1 MPQLHF
7 YVSEEVA
14 QEVARRARAEEKPVS
29 RWVAD
34 LVQGTIAQKWPE
46 GYESLFGSLGDDYPD
61 VVGTD
66 KLLPPNRDVAFE

>member
-1 MPQLHF
+1 M
-7 YVSEEVA
+7 
-14 QEVARRARAEEKPVS
+14 
-29 RWVAD
+29 AD
-34 LVQGTIAQKWPE
+34 LVQDTIAQKWPE